1 MMAHPFDC
9 ELDTRGLRCPE
20 PVMMLHRQ
28 IRKMEIGEIVKVI
41 ATDPATKRDIPQFCE
56 FLPHEL
62 LQIDDVPSADDSS
75 QDDFLFWIKKG
86 SR

>member
-1 MMAHPFDC
+1 MTTNH

-28 IRKMEIGEIVKVI
+28 IRKMAVGETVLLL
-41 ATDPATKRDIPQFCE
+41 ATDPATQRDIANFCE

-62 LQIDDVPSADDSS
+62 LSAE
-75 QDDFLFWIKKG
+75 QLGEEYHYVIEKG
-86 SR
+86 QR

>member
-1 MMAHPFDC
+1 MNADH

-28 IRKMEIGEIVKVI
+28 IRKMQVGEVVRVL
-41 ATDPATKRDIPQFCE
+41 ATDPATERDIPQFCE

-62 LQIDDVPSADDSS
+62 VARQQNEDGDE
-75 QDDFLFWIKKG
+75 FLFWVRKG
-86 SR
+86 QR

>member
-1 MMAHPFDC
+1 MTDLNADV

-28 IRKMEIGEIVKVI
+28 IRKMAVDEIVKVL
-41 ATDPATKRDIPQFCE
+41 ATDPATQRDIPQFCE

-62 LQIDDVPSADDSS
+62 LGSETVAGEYIY
-75 QDDFLFWIKKG
+75 WIKKG

>member
-1 MMAHPFDC
+1 MSNLIANV

-28 IRKMEIGEIVKVI
+28 VRKMAVDEVVKVL
-41 ATDPATKRDIPQFCE
+41 ATDPATQRDIPQFCE

-62 LQIDDVPSADDSS
+62 LSS
-75 QDDFLFWIKKG
+75 EVAGNEYVYWIKKG
-86 SR
+86 RR

>member
-1 MMAHPFDC
+1 MNADH

-28 IRKMEIGEIVKVI
+28 IRKMQVGEVVRVL
-41 ATDPATKRDIPQFCE
+41 ATDPATERDIPQFCE

-62 LQIDDVPSADDSS
+62 VARQRDEDGTEFSY
-75 QDDFLFWIKKG
+75 WIRKG
-86 SR
+86 QR

>member
-1 MMAHPFDC
+1 MSELKADI

-28 IRKMEIGEIVKVI
+28 IRKMAVGDIVNVI
-41 ATDPATKRDIPQFCE
+41 ATDPATARDIPNFCE

-62 LQIDDVPSADDSS
+62 IATNVVNGEYLYWV
-75 QDDFLFWIKKG
+75 KKG
-86 SR
+86 QR